1 MTNELPALFDSHTHL
16 DQYDPVELPG
26 IFLRAREAGVA
37 GVVTAGVTVIS
48 SDRCVALARGNSGFV
63 WAGVGVHPMEPG
75 IDLTDADVERLREL
89 ATEPEVVCI
98 SEVGLDHQSGMPDR
112 TVQDRG
118 FRLQLQIAVDTN
130 LPVIFHNRDAGMEP
144 LRILDEELQ
153 GRTKIVAHYFQG
165 PVDYAEA
172 CLDRGI
178 YLSLAKPLLRL
189 PELQDLVRG
198 LVPLDRIVLET
209 DAFPQPFKR
218 KRSNWTEPWQ
228 VTQVAEKVAEL
239 KSVTVEEVATTTSAN
254 LEQVLGRPIGV
265 TGPG

>member
-1 MTNELPALFDSHTHL
+1 MTNELPGLFDSHTHI
-16 DQYDPVELPG
+16 DQYDADELSG
-26 IFLRAREAGVA
+26 IIQRAREAGVA
-37 GVVTAGVTVIS
+37 GIIAAGVTMMS
-48 SDRCVALARGNSGFV
+48 TERCIALARQYPGFV

-75 IDLTDADVERLREL
+75 IDLSGADAERLREL
-89 ATEPEVVCI
+89 ATVPEVVCV
-98 SEVGLDHQSGMPDR
+98 SEIGLDHQQGMPDR
-112 TVQDRG
+112 SVQERG

-153 GRTKIVAHYFQG
+153 GRVRMVAHYFQG
-165 PVDYAEA
+165 PADYAQA

-178 YLSLAKPLLRL
+178 YVSLAKPLLRL
-189 PELQDLVRG
+189 PELQDLVRD

>member
-1 MTNELPALFDSHTHL
+1 
-16 DQYDPVELPG
+16 
-26 IFLRAREAGVA
+26 
-37 GVVTAGVTVIS
+37 
-48 SDRCVALARGNSGFV
+48 
-63 WAGVGVHPMEPG
+63 MEPG
-75 IDLTDADVERLREL
+75 IDLADADVERLREL
-89 ATEPEVVCI
+89 ATGPEVVCI

-189 PELQDLVRG
+189 PKLQDLVRD

-239 KSVTVEEVATTTSAN
+239 KSVSVEQVAAITSAN
-254 LEQVLGRPIGV
+254 LARILGRSIGA
-265 TGPG
+265 TGPA

>member
-1 MTNELPALFDSHTHL
+1 
-16 DQYDPVELPG
+16 
-26 IFLRAREAGVA
+26 
-37 GVVTAGVTVIS
+37 
-48 SDRCVALARGNSGFV
+48 
-63 WAGVGVHPMEPG
+63 MESA

-89 ATEPEVVCI
+89 ATGPEVVCI

-153 GRTKIVAHYFQG
+153 GRVKIVAHYFQG

-189 PELQDLVRG
+189 PELQDLVRD

-239 KSVTVEEVATTTSAN
+239 KSVSVEQVAAITSAN
-254 LEQVLGRPIGV
+254 LARILGRSIGA
-265 TGPG
+265 TGPA

>member
-1 MTNELPALFDSHTHL
+1 MTNGPPALFDSHTHL
-16 DQYDPVELPG
+16 DQYDPKELPG

-48 SDRCVALARGNSGFV
+48 SEQCVALARENSGFV
-63 WAGVGVHPMEPG
+63 WAGVGVHPMESA

-89 ATEPEVVCI
+89 ATEPTVVCV
-98 SEVGLDHQSGMPDR
+98 SEVGLDHQPGMPGR
-112 TVQDRG
+112 STQDRG
-118 FRLQLQIAVDTN
+118 FRLQLQIAVDAD

-144 LRILDEELQ
+144 LRVLDEELQ
-153 GRTKIVAHYFQG
+153 GRVKMVAHYFQG
-165 PVDYAEA
+165 PADYAQA

-178 YLSLAKPLLRL
+178 YFSLAKPILRL
-189 PELQDLVRG
+189 PELQDLVRD

-239 KSVTVEEVATTTSAN
+239 KSVAIEEVATTTSAN
-254 LEQVLGRPIGV
+254 LARVLGRPIGS
-265 TGPG
+265 TGPA